1 MSSVMYVHT
10 KRFVAELQAFSNHF
24 TQLQRVMEGIRA
36 ATSGQKLRNEPLKLS
51 LSIYA
56 GSPMILV
63 PVSSKSLDLLVVNL
77 GQLLVKNRFK
87 MSGDHKTISVETKNT
102 SKIDIHEV
110 LTYPKCEWKFRF
122 TSTIRPY
129 QATCPTHFYF
139 SFPICSIASTAY
151 FEKVIFL
158 CPSTH

>member
-110 LTYPKCEWKFRF
+110 LTYPKCE
-122 TSTIRPY
+122 
-129 QATCPTHFYF
+129 
-139 SFPICSIASTAY
+139 
-151 FEKVIFL
+151 
-158 CPSTH
+158 